1 MAKRPTITTVTT
13 GFQSGATMNANFEA
27 LRDGFDNTLS
37 LDGST
42 PNAMQAD
49 LDMNNNDILNVGSI
63 QVQGVPLVPN
73 NVATIP
79 DWEGSWLT
87 GTSYAVNDL
96 VRQDGNVY
104 ICLIA
109 HTAGTFSTDLAAAK
123 WELFASKGDSGAG
136 TGDLLAAN
144 NLSDLADA
152 DTALANLGGGT
163 VGIALFKDT
172 TAAAARTELGLGNIA
187 TTDLID
193 EDDMASNLDTR
204 APTQQSVKAYVD
216 NSLGALYTANIATTT
231 GTTRDLTGIP
241 ANVNQVDVFFKGI
254 SHNDNTANGDL
265 LIQLGTTSGF
275 VTSGYSSSSTTY
287 TVTRTSTAGFIV
299 VNPGSANFVHGIY
312 RLRRAA
318 DNTNSWTMSG
328 EGKYQGAASFIDSVG
343 DYITLASALTQI
355 RLTTT
360 SGAPVFDAGNLSIRC
375 YY

>member
-96 VRQDGNVY
+96 VRQNGNVY

-123 WELFASKGDSGAG
+123 WELFASKGDSGTG
-136 TGDLLAAN
+136 TGDLLSSN

-172 TAAAARTELGLGNIA
+172 TAAAARTEISA
-187 TTDLID
+187 Q
-193 EDDMASNLDTR
+193 ESNANLT
-204 APTQQSVKAYVD
+204 
-216 NSLGALYTANIATTT
+216 SLA
-231 GTTRDLTGIP
+231 GITLQ
-241 ANVNQVDVFFKGI
+241 A
-254 SHNDNTANGDL
+254 GDL
-265 LIQLGTTSGF
+265 LYATGANTLVRLPKGTADQILTMNDGATAPNWETFTPAVIGVGQSWATASRTAGVSYQNTTGKAIQISLTLATTSTGGEAPVITTGRVEISTNGSTW
-275 VTSGYSSSSTTY
+275 VTVMSSG
-287 TVTRTSTAGFIV
+287 TVGDRI
-299 VNPGSANFVHGIY
+299 SANVIVPNNHYY
-312 RLRRAA
+312 RF
-318 DNTNSWTMSG
+318 NNGT
-328 EGKYQGAASFIDSVG
+328 F
-343 DYITLASALTQI
+343 LAI
-355 RLTTT
+355 
-360 SGAPVFDAGNLSIRC
+360 LS
-375 YY
+375 